1 MEKKKGKRLCLETSR
16 SSVKLIALL
25 ISIISLNQQLHL
37 FIFLLFFFF
46 VCLDYFF
53 FSPILFSF
61 FVLVVCMGNGC
72 LRQLSLEVGIEFL
85 FSGKINAFWETN
97 KSSVEHTLKPALF
110 HGTIFNDR
118 WLHTLKP
125 WYFGPNFQEVVE
137 RVAS

>member
-1 MEKKKGKRLCLETSR
+1 METSR

-25 ISIISLNQQLHL
+25 ISIISLNQKLHL
-37 FIFLLFFFF
+37 FIFLLFFL
-46 VCLDYFF
+46 CLSGLIF

-72 LRQLSLEVGIEFL
+72 LRQLSLELGIEFL